1 MIHNASVEK
10 YRTPVGA
17 VTCGSEMMI
26 RLYDVGQEVNKAEII
41 MYSESFHREY
51 EMKRKKD
58 CMEEHIKMTSE
69 AGVVWY
75 YFRIWEH
82 GKCYF
87 YGARHGKTQGEGM
100 IVDDNPDSF
109 QITVYEED
117 FDTPRWMSKGI
128 MYQIFPDRFCQGNK
142 ENMKRGKVYHESM
155 GRTVYLHDDWEE
167 QPVSIWTTSGKR
179 IL

>member
-87 YGARHGKTQGEGM
+87 YGARHGKTQGEGI

-142 ENMKRGKVYHESM
+142 ENMKRGKA
-155 GRTVYLHDDWEE
+155 
-167 QPVSIWTTSGKR
+167 
-179 IL
+179 

>member
-1 MIHNASVEK
+1 
-10 YRTPVGA
+10 
-17 VTCGSEMMI
+17 
-26 RLYDVGQEVNKAEII
+26 
-41 MYSESFHREY
+41 
-51 EMKRKKD
+51 
-58 CMEEHIKMTSE
+58 MEEHIKMTSE

-117 FDTPRWMSKGI
+117 FDTPRWMSKESCI
-128 MYQIFPDRFCQGNK
+128 RFSQI
-142 ENMKRGKVYHESM
+142 
-155 GRTVYLHDDWEE
+155 
-167 QPVSIWTTSGKR
+167 VSARETKKI
-179 IL
+179 

>member
-1 MIHNASVEK
+1 
-10 YRTPVGA
+10 
-17 VTCGSEMMI
+17 
-26 RLYDVGQEVNKAEII
+26 
-41 MYSESFHREY
+41 
-51 EMKRKKD
+51 
-58 CMEEHIKMTSE
+58 MEEHIKMTSE

-117 FDTPRWMSKGI
+117 LDVKRNHVSDFPRS
-128 MYQIFPDRFCQGNK
+128 F
-142 ENMKRGKVYHESM
+142 
-155 GRTVYLHDDWEE
+155 L
-167 QPVSIWTTSGKR
+167 SGKQR
-179 IL
+179 KYETWESIS

>member
-109 QITVYEED
+109 QITVYEEN

-142 ENMKRGKVYHESM
+142 ENMKHGKAYHENM
-155 GRTVYLHDDWEE
+155 GRT
-167 QPVSIWTTSGKR
+167 SGIYSKR
-179 IL
+179 NKIFV